1 MRWLIVAAV
10 VLVCGAAK
18 AAEIITEKSRCSEFA
33 AVSNIYEKSRS
44 SAASAQ
50 LQEYYLYI
58 GHVMDG
64 LDIDHVRRGDASL
77 IATLSDS
84 RDRDGLV
91 AIAAVTCRTHTEMT
105 IWNAAASVYREI
117 REMEIQSGAGVRPW
131 LRPMSAPRRGRLAPG
146 GGAVRT
152 APSQ

>member
-18 AAEIITEKSRCSEFA
+18 AAEIITEKSQCSEFA

-84 RDRDGLV
+84 RDGLRDDLV
-91 AIAAVTCRTHTEMT
+91 AIATVTCRTHTEMT

-117 REMEIQSGAGVRPW
+117 REMEIQSGA
-131 LRPMSAPRRGRLAPG
+131 AK
-146 GGAVRT
+146 
-152 APSQ
+152 